1 MKECAAA
8 NEVTTRRDRRDRKR
22 TRSLALPS
30 VPPRPASLLS
40 LSLSLSP
47 SLPSFSFG
55 VSLITEMPRCDPKT
69 FRPSSAAASE
79 KCSRLAES
87 ALERNVAAA
96 GSQRVRVVQHGVG

>member
-8 NEVTTRRDRRDRKR
+8 NEVKTTRRDATGRGHARPPCP
-22 TRSLALPS
+22 PS
-30 VPPRPASLLS
+30 RPARPRSSL
-40 LSLSLSP
+40 

-87 ALERNVAAA
+87 ALERNVTAA
-96 GSQRVRVVQHGVG
+96 GIQRVPGVQCRVG